1 MIVQQM
7 DKREP
12 SAEGRGVETGGGDSD
27 GKGRG
32 KLGENSERKGT
43 GMSTAHP
50 PEYHRFYRLHVLQ
63 DHQPRFPDANTHAG
77 LQLANC
83 KPKSQAGYFWV
94 QSLAAGE
101 AKGSHTA
108 DSL

>member
-12 SAEGRGVETGGGDSD
+12 SAEGRGVGTGGGGSD
-27 GKGRG
+27 GKGRR

-43 GMSTAHP
+43 VISTAHP
-50 PEYHRFYRLHVLQ
+50 PKYHRFYRLHVQ
-63 DHQPRFPDANTHAG
+63 DHQPRFPDASTHAG

-83 KPKSQAGYFWV
+83 KPKSQARYFWV
-94 QSLAAGE
+94 QSPASGE
-101 AKGSHTA
+101 AKSSHTA